1 MPLYVV
7 GGVGARTA
15 PDLRRPKNELM
26 VAAHSAAGPARRT
39 VEGVREV
46 VVVVV
51 PVQAA
56 QGIGVRR
63 GLMSLYGRSRM
74 QNAGVW
80 YDVKAQKGQ
89 HGEDSDGNGDERRG
103 TPGTSTAHTRRKT
116 AGLPVHVLNQP
127 EGDEARLRARAARAG
142 LLP

>member
-1 MPLYVV
+1 
-7 GGVGARTA
+7 
-15 PDLRRPKNELM
+15 
-26 VAAHSAAGPARRT
+26 
-39 VEGVREV
+39 
-46 VVVVV
+46 
-51 PVQAA
+51 
-56 QGIGVRR
+56 
-63 GLMSLYGRSRM
+63 M

-89 HGEDSDGNGDERRG
+89 HGEDSDGDERRG
-103 TPGTSTAHTRRKT
+103 TPGSSTTHTRRKT